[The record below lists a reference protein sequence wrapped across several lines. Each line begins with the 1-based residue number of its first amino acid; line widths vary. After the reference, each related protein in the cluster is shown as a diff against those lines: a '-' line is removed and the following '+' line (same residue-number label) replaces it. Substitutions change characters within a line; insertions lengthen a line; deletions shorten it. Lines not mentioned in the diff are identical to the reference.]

1 MVEGGAVLIIALI
14 LFGVVVG
21 GLAQLIVGVP
31 WREIDWP
38 AALACGLI
46 GSFVGGL
53 LGSLALG
60 DGLALRPSG
69 LIGSLLGAT
78 MVTVGWVLATG
89 RRTR

>member
-1 MVEGGAVLIIALI
+1 MLIIALI
-14 LFGVVVG
+14 LFGVLVG

-38 AALACGLI
+38 VALACGLV

-53 LGSLALG
+53 LGSIALG

-69 LIGSLLGAT
+69 LLGSLLGAT
-78 MVTVGWVLATG
+78 LVTVAWTLASA
-89 RRTR
+89 RRAR